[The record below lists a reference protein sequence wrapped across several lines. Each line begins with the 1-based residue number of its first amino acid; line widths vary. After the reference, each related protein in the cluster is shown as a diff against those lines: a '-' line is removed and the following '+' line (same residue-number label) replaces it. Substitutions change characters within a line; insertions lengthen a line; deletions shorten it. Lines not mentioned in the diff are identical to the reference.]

1 MKENSRIKFNPSTK
15 EIEIE
20 GSEGFVTACFDK
32 IQSIISGAREASV
45 EGPKIEKTQRVKK
58 VKKEPKTKAATT
70 ALAKKEPKAAK
81 PGPQKKNRKVIKKDS
96 GAKRVTNFD
105 RIVEFV
111 KGSTEGISTAKL
123 KENTGLAE
131 SQIWNIVNRAT
142 KMGKI
147 KKVKRGLYGSV

>member
-1 MKENSRIKFNPSTK
+1 MKENSRIRFNPATK
-15 EIEIE
+15 EVEIE

-32 IQSIISGAREASV
+32 IQSIISGSREAVSG
-45 EGPKIEKTQRVKK
+45 EQKIEKAQRVKK
-58 VKKEPKTKAATT
+58 VRKEPKTRAVKRAY
-70 ALAKKEPKAAK
+70 AKKEPKAAK
-81 PGPQKKNRKVIKKDS
+81 PGLQKKNRNEIKKES

-111 KGSTEGISTAKL
+111 GGSAEGISTAKI